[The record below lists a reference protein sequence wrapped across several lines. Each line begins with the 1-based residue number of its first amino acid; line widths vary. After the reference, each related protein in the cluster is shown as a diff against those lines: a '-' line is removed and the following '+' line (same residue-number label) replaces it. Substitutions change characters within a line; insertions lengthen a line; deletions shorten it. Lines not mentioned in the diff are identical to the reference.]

1 MKLEFDPTNPD
12 HVDVVRR
19 FINIGEKESAI
30 SEIYRLSRSVLKHGN
45 DTKEEL
51 EQVMEQIKVI
61 AASAEFED

>member
-19 FINIGEKESAI
+19 FINIGQKESAI
-30 SEIYRLSRSVLKHGN
+30 SEIYMLSRSCLKHG
-45 DTKEEL
+45 DGSKESL
-51 EQVMEQIKVI
+51 EETMEQIKQI